1 VATASVQVG
10 RSGAPRNVEKNTMLN
25 IEITDGHNSLQ
36 WAKVRKRAIL
46 QQTTTDDWE
55 KASPEQRM
63 IIHQIEL
70 AIISATNEPC
80 NDTETGTPRTENS

>member
-1 VATASVQVG
+1 
-10 RSGAPRNVEKNTMLN
+10 M
-25 IEITDGHNSLQ
+25 IEIKNEGHNTLQ

-55 KASPEQRM
+55 KASDFQRQV
-63 IIHQIEL
+63 IHQIEL